1 MRTRLITA
9 LLTVVAALVFGTGT
23 TSAAAPVAAGWTV
36 SPGGV
41 LTGTG
46 GAVDPPL
53 NCTGTDIAGT
63 FASGSGLTTIAVING
78 IIYRNCTML
87 GLPTLSIVPRLSWSL
102 HGLTHAN
109 GVTTLEIRNVA
120 ANISGPGC
128 NLSVAGK
135 VTATY
140 NNSTGVLAVIDH
152 DTVVSAGSFC
162 LGLVAPGDTVP
173 LLSRTYTITS
183 RQTITPT
190 P

>member
-1 MRTRLITA
+1 MRARLITA
-9 LLTVVAALVFGTGT
+9 LLAVLAAFVLGAGT
-23 TSAAAPVAAGWTV
+23 TSAAVPVPAGWSV

-41 LTGTG
+41 FSGTG

-53 NCTGTDIAGT
+53 NCTGTDFGGT
-63 FASGSGLTTIAVING
+63 FASGSGLTTLAVISRLV
-78 IIYRNCTML
+78 YRNCKMP
-87 GLPTLSIVPRLSWSL
+87 GVPTLGITLRLPWSM

-140 NNSTGVLAVIDH
+140 SNATGILTVVDH
-152 DTVVSAGSFC
+152 DTVVGPGSYC
-162 LGLVAPGDTVP
+162 LGLVAPGDTVA
-173 LLSRTYTITS
+173 LLSSTSTIS
-183 RQTITPT
+183 PRHIITPT